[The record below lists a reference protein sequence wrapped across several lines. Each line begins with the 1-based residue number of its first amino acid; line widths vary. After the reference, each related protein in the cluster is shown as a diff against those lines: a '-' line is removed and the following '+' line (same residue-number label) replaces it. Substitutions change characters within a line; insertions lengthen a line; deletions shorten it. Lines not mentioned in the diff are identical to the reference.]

1 MSDPP
6 FFQSAGRGDL
16 LFLGGKEGPTVVIC
30 ESLSEQGKESWLE
43 KASTMQ
49 NWVVWWKSKKVA
61 EDFLSFEMSGKE
73 IFFNN
78 HETKSKEQ
86 KEQKE
91 REQKK
96 CTSRAERTIQVMVEI
111 KAKSKWQSVRITLHA
126 GFTKISL
133 SQENKFRLC

>member
-6 FFQSAGRGDL
+6 FFQSAARGDL
-16 LFLGGKEGPTVVIC
+16 LFLGGKEGPTVVIW

-61 EDFLSFEMSGKE
+61 EDFLSFEISGKE

-91 REQKK
+91 REQKE
-96 CTSRAERTIQVMVEI
+96 CTSRAERTIQVMVE
-111 KAKSKWQSVRITLHA
+111 ANQHQNDS
-126 GFTKISL
+126 
-133 SQENKFRLC
+133 E